1 MRDDHGL
8 PSPDPPVEALP
19 NIGAAVARVLGELGL
34 THRSH
39 LEALGSVEVYRR
51 VAAHLGRAPP
61 RRFFLHGI
69 EAALLGLPIRDLPA
83 RRRVALAR
91 ALLDLPAGGPAA
103 EVRPRRTI
111 RARGGRRRR

>member
-1 MRDDHGL
+1 MSEDV
-8 PSPDPPVEALP
+8 PPPASDPPVETLP
-19 NIGAAVARVLGELGL
+19 NIGAAVARVLGEIGL

-51 VAAHLGRAPP
+51 VAAHLGRPPP

-69 EAALLGLPIRDLPA
+69 EAALLGLPIRDLPP

-91 ALLDLPAGGPAA
+91 AALDLPGGGPAA
-103 EVRPRRTI
+103 DVRPRRTI
-111 RARGGRRRR
+111 RSRGGRRRR